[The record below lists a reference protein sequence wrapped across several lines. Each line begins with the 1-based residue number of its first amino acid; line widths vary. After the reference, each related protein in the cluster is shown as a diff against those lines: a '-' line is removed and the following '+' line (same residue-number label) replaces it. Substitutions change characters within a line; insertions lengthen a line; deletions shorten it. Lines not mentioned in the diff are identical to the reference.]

1 MVVPT
6 IATYTLIQPHVAKNL
21 TKLIKKSTS
30 TNQNYIIPTQE
41 TIATNQNY
49 KVPIQ
54 VTTIAN
60 IIPIQIVTIVS
71 IVPI

>member
-6 IATYTLIQPHVAKNL
+6 IVTYILIQPHVAKNL
-21 TKLIKKSTS
+21 TELIQKSTS
-30 TNQNYIIPTQE
+30 TNQNYIIPIQE

-54 VTTIAN
+54 VATIAN
-60 IIPIQIVTIVS
+60 IIPIQIITTLS

>member
-21 TKLIKKSTS
+21 TELIQKST
-30 TNQNYIIPTQE
+30 
-41 TIATNQNY
+41 ATNQNY

-54 VTTIAN
+54 VATIAN

>member
-1 MVVPT
+1 MVVLT
-6 IATYTLIQPHVAKNL
+6 IATYSLIQPHVAKNL
-21 TKLIKKSTS
+21 TELIQKST
-30 TNQNYIIPTQE
+30 
-41 TIATNQNY
+41 ATNQNY

-54 VTTIAN
+54 VATIAN